1 MIGVHAK
8 KDGRRMVVLGYG
20 GRHLILG
27 MKRLTWHQLWIKCRE
42 SRESGIRTRAIP
54 PPWKPSEALTSAI
67 LRSVNSTQNGAK
79 LLGSNCSGVL
89 WIRIAVEEDMK
100 VCGILLF
107 GFVGATATTLA
118 VSSFPLSLWMWIQS
132 AIVWRQMNC
141 VWIWQVFQLRRTVDW
156 VYTL

>member
-1 MIGVHAK
+1 M
-8 KDGRRMVVLGYG
+8 DGDWRTCLAGYTFDF
-20 GRHLILG
+20 RDEEID
-27 MKRLTWHQLWIKCRE
+27 LTPTLIKC
-42 SRESGIRTRAIP
+42 RESGIRTRAIP

-67 LRSVNSTQNGAK
+67 VRSVNSTQNGAK

-118 VSSFPLSLWMWIQS
+118 VSSFPLSL
-132 AIVWRQMNC
+132 
-141 VWIWQVFQLRRTVDW
+141 
-156 VYTL
+156 